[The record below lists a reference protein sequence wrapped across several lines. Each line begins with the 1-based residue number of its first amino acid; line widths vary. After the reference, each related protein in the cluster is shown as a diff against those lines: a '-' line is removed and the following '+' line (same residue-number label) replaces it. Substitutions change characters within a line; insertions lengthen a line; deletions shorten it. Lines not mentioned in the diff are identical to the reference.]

1 MEEKLKAKDFLLIL
15 IFLDLMGISK
25 NVLVKNYDYKNDYKN
40 VNTSQRVRVKDF
52 K

>member
-1 MEEKLKAKDFLLIL
+1 MEEKLKTKDFLLIL

-25 NVLVKNYDYKNDYKN
+25 NVPVKNYDYKN
-40 VNTSQRVRVKDF
+40 VNISQRVSVKDF